1 MVGGASSVRLKYEA
15 KLQIHSIVLIGD
27 LNPAI
32 FQPAWFAAEDLINS
46 TEAKAANVEIVSAQ
60 ATLFKV
66 DWLNVQVLP
75 QRFVASTTNEAYYRP
90 LCDFVLSTFS
100 KLIHTPIRIMGLNYS
115 YHYRLEDSEQW
126 HFVGHEL
133 APKDRWRGL
142 LNNPGLA
149 SLTVQGER
157 QDGYVRIKL
166 EPSARIE
173 NGIFVETNNH
183 YKVTSD
189 EPGCRHML
197 DILSSEW
204 HNTFGESKDVLGRM
218 FPNE

>member
-1 MVGGASSVRLKYEA
+1 
-15 KLQIHSIVLIGD
+15 
-27 LNPAI
+27 
-32 FQPAWFAAEDLINS
+32 
-46 TEAKAANVEIVSAQ
+46 
-60 ATLFKV
+60 
-66 DWLNVQVLP
+66 
-75 QRFVASTTNEAYYRP
+75 
-90 LCDFVLSTFS
+90 
-100 KLIHTPIRIMGLNYS
+100 MGLNYS

-126 HFVGHEL
+126 HFDEVMNSHQRH
-133 APKDRWRGL
+133 DRCGRGL

-183 YKVTSD
+183 YEVTSE